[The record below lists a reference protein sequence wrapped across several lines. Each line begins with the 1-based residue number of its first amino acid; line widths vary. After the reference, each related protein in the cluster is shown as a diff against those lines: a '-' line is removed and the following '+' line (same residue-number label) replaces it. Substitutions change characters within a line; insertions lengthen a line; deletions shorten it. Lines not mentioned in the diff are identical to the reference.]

1 MTIYDTRQ
9 RTIRRCVLAAAAA
22 GALVAGACI
31 LPSLDTTAASP
42 TEVDSGQTYSAPSL
56 RSVDNFRDLAGPG
69 GGYRTADGRAV
80 RTGVVLRSNALNP
93 DDSDFA
99 VLNGQGI
106 NAVFDLRRTAE
117 IDRAPDRVPLG
128 ANYVRVNVMGDAA
141 PNLNAAVA
149 ESLSSP
155 EQASA
160 LLLEANR
167 QFVANAN
174 QRAQFAALISEI
186 GKAEGRVLVHC
197 TAGKDRTGW
206 ASALLLTIAG
216 VDRADVIAN
225 YLLTNE
231 YSRGA
236 IDAKIA
242 SVLQD
247 KGADAAEATRVAFGV
262 NADFLEAAFDEVDR
276 LYGTFDNFVETG
288 LNLSAETVQGLRAKL
303 VV

>member
-1 MTIYDTRQ
+1 
-9 RTIRRCVLAAAAA
+9 
-22 GALVAGACI
+22 
-31 LPSLDTTAASP
+31 
-42 TEVDSGQTYSAPSL
+42 
-56 RSVDNFRDLAGPG
+56 
-69 GGYRTADGRAV
+69 V

-236 IDAKIA
+236 IDAKVA

-288 LNLSAETVQGLRAKL
+288 LNLSPETVQGLRAKL